1 MEDESDM
8 MDQMEGQEY
17 VEGDMMDEGYDNDMM
32 DGEEGDQM
40 MDDDEMMDVVSKP
53 LNLINVFECVT
64 DFIFLFQYGDEDEEN
79 SFGFDNDPQYADFPS
94 LDPRRKVRREIMKTI
109 NEMRDKFERP
119 NVHMDI
125 MTNAAAENYAEF
137 LLREEENE

>member
-64 DFIFLFQYGDEDEEN
+64 DFIFL
-79 SFGFDNDPQYADFPS
+79 
-94 LDPRRKVRREIMKTI
+94 L
-109 NEMRDKFERP
+109 
-119 NVHMDI
+119 
-125 MTNAAAENYAEF
+125 
-137 LLREEENE
+137 

>member
-53 LNLINVFECVT
+53 LILIYVFECVT
-64 DFIFLFQYGDEDEEN
+64 DFIFFLQYGDEDEEN

>member
-40 MDDDEMMDVVSKP
+40 MDDDEMMDVVSKT
-53 LNLINVFECVT
+53 LNLIYVFECVT
-64 DFIFLFQYGDEDEEN
+64 DFIFFLQYGDEDEEN

>member
-17 VEGDMMDEGYDNDMM
+17 VEGDMM

-64 DFIFLFQYGDEDEEN
+64 DFIFL
-79 SFGFDNDPQYADFPS
+79 
-94 LDPRRKVRREIMKTI
+94 L
-109 NEMRDKFERP
+109 
-119 NVHMDI
+119 
-125 MTNAAAENYAEF
+125 
-137 LLREEENE
+137 